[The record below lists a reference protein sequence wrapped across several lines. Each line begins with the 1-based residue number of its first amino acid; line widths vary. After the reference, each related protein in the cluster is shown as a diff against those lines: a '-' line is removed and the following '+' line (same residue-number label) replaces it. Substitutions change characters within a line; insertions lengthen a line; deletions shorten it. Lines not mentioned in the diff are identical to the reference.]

1 MIKYQCSIAYYIRL
15 ETIPT
20 GSLAVHLTYL
30 EKSGFTSVYSAL
42 WKYFKGN
49 KLKFFYLKMLLLFT
63 NKCKYRLFKSQTFF
77 FRGAFCL
84 FAFVFFYLFLP
95 EGLKATRNP

>member
-20 GSLAVHLTYL
+20 GSLAAHLTYL
-30 EKSGFTSVYSAL
+30 EKSGFTSVYPAL

-49 KLKFFYLKMLLLFT
+49 KLKKLFI
-63 NKCKYRLFKSQTFF
+63 
-77 FRGAFCL
+77 
-84 FAFVFFYLFLP
+84 
-95 EGLKATRNP
+95 